1 MGDVREFD
9 VVIWGAS
16 GFTGRLVAEYYLAQY
31 GASGELRWAMAG
43 RNEAKLKAVQKE
55 IGAEGVPLIL
65 ADSHDRASLDAMV
78 ARTRTILTTVGPYAQ
93 YGDEL
98 LAACVAGRA
107 HYCDLSGEP
116 NWMRRTIDQHH
127 EAARDN
133 GVCIVHC
140 CGFDSIPSDMGV
152 YYLQQQ
158 AKAKKGEFCKHIKY
172 RLIGMSGG
180 FSGGT
185 LASLDGTMAEAKA
198 DPDVR
203 RMLLHPYGLNPR
215 DAMDGPD
222 GRDQQS
228 VVYDEDAGQ
237 WTSPFIM
244 ALINTRVVRRS
255 NALADFAY
263 GKDFRYDESVLTG
276 DGIAGR
282 AKGMAAALSVGVLM
296 LDPKKSLL
304 RRTID
309 KFLPD
314 PGEGPSRE
322 KREAGFF
329 AIRLIGLFADGT
341 KMEAKVKGDRDP
353 GYGSTSKMLGE
364 SAVCLAL
371 DGDKLPGPCGVL
383 TPSTAMGEALLER
396 LQQNAGLRFELG

>member
-185 LASLDGTMAEAKA
+185 LASLD
-198 DPDVR
+198 
-203 RMLLHPYGLNPR
+203 
-215 DAMDGPD
+215 
-222 GRDQQS
+222 
-228 VVYDEDAGQ
+228 
-237 WTSPFIM
+237 
-244 ALINTRVVRRS
+244 
-255 NALADFAY
+255 
-263 GKDFRYDESVLTG
+263 
-276 DGIAGR
+276 
-282 AKGMAAALSVGVLM
+282 
-296 LDPKKSLL
+296 
-304 RRTID
+304 
-309 KFLPD
+309 
-314 PGEGPSRE
+314 
-322 KREAGFF
+322 
-329 AIRLIGLFADGT
+329 
-341 KMEAKVKGDRDP
+341 
-353 GYGSTSKMLGE
+353 
-364 SAVCLAL
+364 
-371 DGDKLPGPCGVL
+371 
-383 TPSTAMGEALLER
+383 
-396 LQQNAGLRFELG
+396 